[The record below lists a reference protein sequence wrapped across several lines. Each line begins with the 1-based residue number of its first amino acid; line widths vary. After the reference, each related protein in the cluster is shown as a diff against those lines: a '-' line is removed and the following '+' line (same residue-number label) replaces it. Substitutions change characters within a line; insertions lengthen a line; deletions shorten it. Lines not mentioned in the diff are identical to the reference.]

1 MRAHDF
7 SSPTVTSDAED
18 AYSSDVG
25 MPASDDVY
33 EEEETEESTETEAE
47 DETIPQHKK

>member
-1 MRAHDF
+1 MRAHGF

-33 EEEETEESTETEAE
+33 EEETEVSTETEA
-47 DETIPQHKK
+47 ETIPQHKK

>member
-7 SSPTVTSDAED
+7 SSRTVTSDAED
-18 AYSSDVG
+18 IYSSDVG

-33 EEEETEESTETEAE
+33 EEETEESTETETE